1 MKICIKELGYV
12 MIILL
17 GQFTFG
23 MIMCYPS
30 PTANEIRAIHHLS
43 DKAAQWSFYNSV
55 SSLFAIAGPFV
66 TSGLLKA
73 FHNSR
78 RKTIFTLACS
88 SVVFWLLN
96 CLTKFNIWAGI
107 VMRAFLGIIMGSF
120 STVDPMYIV
129 EISPEEVS
137 GFFGSLNQIGNVTGM
152 IFFDFIGP
160 SLDYLELNYVAAA
173 IAALQAGLCW
183 VIIESPVV
191 EKLNNEEETKS
202 NEHKQKKESLCQK
215 KNLFGLFVGIAMMIL
230 QQFCGINAILT
241 NLADLM
247 DKSGL
252 EMDGNYQGGIAS
264 LAQFI
269 AVFISALIIDKIGR
283 RTTWIISCSII
294 TVFLLIFALNTKY
307 NWSNVLPLICI
318 FLYQLGF
325 GLGIGPIPWFL
336 IPEYFSDSVRSIAT
350 SIVVASNWISAFIII
365 FIWPSMNKGMG
376 MFGSLLFFMFVGLA
390 GVIFGALCIKEPKK
404 EKNEK
409 QMNDNKESKDET
421 TKKETQEEEDFPEA
435 L

>member
-1 MKICIKELGYV
+1 MKICVKELGYV
-12 MIILL
+12 MVILL

-30 PTANEIRAIHHLS
+30 PTGEEIRRIHHLS

-66 TSGLLKA
+66 TSGLLRS

-78 RKTIFTLACS
+78 RTVVFTLACAA
-88 SVVFWLLN
+88 VVFWLLN
-96 CLTKFNIWAGI
+96 CLTKINIWAGI

-129 EISPEEVS
+129 EISPKELS

-152 IFFDFIGP
+152 IFSDFIGP
-160 SLDYLELNYVAAA
+160 SLNYLELNYVGAAT
-173 IAALQAGLCW
+173 AALHAGLTW

-191 EKLNNEEETKS
+191 EKLNKEEEMKE
-202 NEHKQKKESLCQK
+202 NEHEKKKVTLCQK
-215 KNLFGLFVGIAMMIL
+215 KNMFGLFSGIEMMII

-247 DKSGL
+247 NKSGL

-264 LAQFI
+264 IAQFI

-283 RTTWIISCSII
+283 KTTWIISCSII
-294 TVFLLIFALNTKY
+294 VVFLLIYALNTKF
-307 NWSNVLPLICI
+307 NWSTILPIVCI

-336 IPEYFSDSVRSIAT
+336 IPEYFDDDVRSIAT

-365 FIWPSMNKGMG
+365 FVWPTMDKSMG
-376 MFGSLLFFMFVGLA
+376 MFGALLFFMFVAVA
-390 GVIFGALCIKEPKK
+390 GVIFGVLVIKEPKK
-404 EKNEK
+404 QKPQDQIEKTEMK
-409 QMNDNKESKDET
+409 
-421 TKKETQEEEDFPEA
+421 EEEKKTEEEELPES